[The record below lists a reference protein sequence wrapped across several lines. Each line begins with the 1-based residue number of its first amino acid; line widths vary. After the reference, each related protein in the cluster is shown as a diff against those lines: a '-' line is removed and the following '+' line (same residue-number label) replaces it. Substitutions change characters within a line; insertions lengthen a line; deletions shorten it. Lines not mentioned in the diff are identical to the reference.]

1 MLKYK
6 VAQNF
11 PKIAQK
17 VTSAVYTWKW
27 MFSKQPNNST
37 YIWATFVR
45 KSVNMNF
52 KISPILVTLLSS
64 QVPEREREYVGRY
77 AFMINQLVEKWK
89 STFEMREILPTLD
102 YLSITFL
109 VLIRLLSSKQMT
121 RTRSYTEFF
130 SEKISYDHFKGF
142 YLAVRIFWPIRGLTM
157 SVA

>member
-6 VAQNF
+6 VAQKF

-17 VTSAVYTWKW
+17 VNTAVYTWKW
-27 MFSKQPNNST
+27 MFSKQPKNST

-45 KSVNMNF
+45 KSITKNF
-52 KISPILVTLLSS
+52 QKSPNLVTLLSS

-121 RTRSYTEFF
+121 RTRS
-130 SEKISYDHFKGF
+130 
-142 YLAVRIFWPIRGLTM
+142 
-157 SVA
+157 